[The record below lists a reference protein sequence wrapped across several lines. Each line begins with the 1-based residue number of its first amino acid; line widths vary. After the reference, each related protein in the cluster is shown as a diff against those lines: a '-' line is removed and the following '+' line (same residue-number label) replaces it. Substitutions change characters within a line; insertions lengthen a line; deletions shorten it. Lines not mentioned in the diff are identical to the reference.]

1 MRIQEIMARLRA
13 PDGCAWDREQTPES
27 LRKYVLEEAYE
38 VCDAIESGDPEAIRE
53 ELGDLLL
60 QVVFQSQIA
69 KERGWFDLA
78 GVDDAISSKM
88 THRHPHVFGDER
100 ERAMSADEVARQW
113 EERKAMEKGT
123 RGLFDGIPKAMP
135 ALSRA
140 TTAVSRAAL
149 AGRSPPGGPDP
160 LANALEHLAQLG
172 APPAPDAVGADR
184 SDSPEAL
191 HFGQALLSLVEAA
204 RQRGI
209 EPNASLGRALSSWM
223 TSVE

>member
-1 MRIQEIMARLRA
+1 MRIEEIMARLRA

-78 GVDDAISSKM
+78 AVDQAISDKM
-88 THRHPHVFGDER
+88 THRHPHVFGNEQ

-113 EERKAMEKGT
+113 EERKAIEKGP

-140 TTAVSRAAL
+140 STAISRAAS
-149 AGRSPPGGPDP
+149 ARRATPGGPD
-160 LANALEHLAQLG
+160 ALTDALGHLALLG
-172 APPAPDAVGADR
+172 PVPAPETARADR
-184 SDSPEAL
+184 SDSPEAV

-209 EPNASLGRALSSWM
+209 EPNASLSRALSNWM
-223 TSVE
+223 KSVE